1 MAYDEGSAELLREAL
16 GDLPFLEKRMFGGI
30 AFMLNGNM
38 VCGVHKKGGMFRI
51 GKEADAQAQAIPGV
65 GPMIFTGK
73 PMAGFVECA
82 DEVIADDSARDETGR
97 PVAGLQQ
104 NPARQVAKARA
115 IG

>member
-1 MAYDEGSAELLREAL
+1 MTRDRRNCCVKLWATCPFWKSAC
-16 GDLPFLEKRMFGGI
+16 FGGI

-51 GKEADAQAQAIPGV
+51 GKEADAQVQAIPGV
-65 GPMIFTGK
+65 GLMIFTGK

-82 DEVIADDSARDETGR
+82 DEVTARRQRADGTGR

-104 NPARQVAKARA
+104 NRA
-115 IG
+115 GK